1 MTRAK
6 PEDFISK
13 EIHGDF
19 GMDTQSIFPPFYA
32 VLYSQWIRE
41 GELEFN
47 GLSCHLAMEAALIL
61 VSCDLKER
69 PRLMA

>member
-6 PEDFISK
+6 PEDFIYK

-32 VLYSQWIRE
+32 VLRE

-47 GLSCHLAMEAALIL
+47 GLRLPSSHGSSPDSCLL
-61 VSCDLKER
+61 
-69 PRLMA
+69 

>member
-6 PEDFISK
+6 PEDFIYK

-47 GLSCHLAMEAALIL
+47 GLRLPSSHGSSPDSCLL
-61 VSCDLKER
+61 
-69 PRLMA
+69 